1 MAAPPTG
8 PPQVQ
13 RVSAFQRLGM
23 AVHTNEGHDKGK
35 TEVVHTNKGNDKG
48 KTKVVHNNKGNDKG
62 KQRLRIPVWI
72 PCTWKLMNGRL

>member
-1 MAAPPTG
+1 
-8 PPQVQ
+8 
-13 RVSAFQRLGM
+13 M

-62 KQRLRIPVWI
+62 KLWLRIPVWI
-72 PCTWKLMNGRL
+72 PCTWKLMNRRL

>member
-48 KTKVVHNNKGNDKG
+48 KTEVVHTNKGNDKGKTKVVHNNKGNDRENKG
-62 KQRLRIPVWI
+62 
-72 PCTWKLMNGRL
+72 

>member
-48 KTKVVHNNKGNDKG
+48 KTKVVHNNKGNDRENKG
-62 KQRLRIPVWI
+62 
-72 PCTWKLMNGRL
+72 